1 MKRALKIV
9 MLCLILSGTGS
20 VFAQP
25 GKDRVEALRMAFIS
39 KKLELSTAE
48 SEKFWPVYNEYN
60 DKVRALRKN
69 LRQSYRA
76 KAETMTDKDA
86 EELIALELQS
96 RQAETDV
103 HKQYTEKIRT
113 IIGAKKL
120 AKLRIAEEEF
130 KREMVKT
137 IKESGGD

>member
-1 MKRALKIV
+1 MKWYFKIFV
-9 MLCLILSGTGS
+9 LFLFLLGSGTGY
-20 VFAQP
+20 AQQ
-25 GKDRVEALRMAFIS
+25 GRDKVEALRVAFIS
-39 KKLELSTAE
+39 KKLELSNAE
-48 SEKFWPVYNEYN
+48 SEKFWPIYNEYN
-60 DKVRALRKN
+60 DKVRAIRKN

-86 EELIALELQS
+86 EELYALELQS

-103 HKQYTEKIRT
+103 HKQYAEKIRN

-130 KREMVKT
+130 KREVFKT
-137 IKESGGD
+137 IKEGGGD